1 MLDWLI
7 EVTSAYKCGPRT
19 YFLATKLFDKYLSAR
34 VGSVI
39 LDDSDVHLI
48 GLGAIFT
55 ASKVEDAEPLSSQVL
70 SRKVSHSAFSPEDIL
85 RMHRSILVEL
95 QFSLSFS
102 TSIDFQ
108 SQIISVIGA
117 AVPNNPEVMRK
128 INDVATWVLLMS
140 MQSTAFSGLRE
151 DQMAWNAILTA
162 FILVGGSEVPRTI
175 LWHTV
180 RESRVEEDWTMKL
193 YAHVLGFD
201 KW

>member
-1 MLDWLI
+1 
-7 EVTSAYKCGPRT
+7 
-19 YFLATKLFDKYLSAR
+19 
-34 VGSVI
+34 
-39 LDDSDVHLI
+39 
-48 GLGAIFT
+48 
-55 ASKVEDAEPLSSQVL
+55 VL
-70 SRKVSHSAFSPEDIL
+70 SRKVSHSAFSSEDIL

-95 QFSLSFS
+95 QFSLRFS

-108 SQIISVIGA
+108 SQIMSVIGV
-117 AVPNNPEVMRK
+117 AVPINLEVLRK

-180 RESRVEEDWTMKL
+180 RESRVQEEWTMKL